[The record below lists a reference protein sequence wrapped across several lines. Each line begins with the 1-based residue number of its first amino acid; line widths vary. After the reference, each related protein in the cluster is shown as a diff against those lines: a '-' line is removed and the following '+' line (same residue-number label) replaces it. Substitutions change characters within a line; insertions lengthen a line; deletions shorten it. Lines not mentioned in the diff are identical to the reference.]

1 MNSDGSSWAYL
12 ELYQTSKISVKIFYF
27 INVVYTTWKVSKYG
41 VFSGPYFS
49 TFSLNT
55 ERYSV
60 SLRIQSECG
69 KIRTRKH
76 SVFGHFSRSV
86 MFYVSDLNYEIQIL
100 GLPKSKCYTHAH
112 VISLVRYTGSVK
124 NVFSMLYHPDFDL
137 TLLWYSALFCKHLE
151 YQKHHTCLYRCYFVY
166 LILIIQN

>member
-1 MNSDGSSWAYL
+1 M
-12 ELYQTSKISVKIFYF
+12 
-27 INVVYTTWKVSKYG
+27 G
-41 VFSGPYFS
+41 VFRTLSNIEDFS
-49 TFSLNT
+49 ENILLHKCGLHGVKSVQIRSFFWSLFFHIQS
-55 ERYSV
+55 EYGEI
-60 SLRIQSECG
+60 LRIQSECG

>member
-1 MNSDGSSWAYL
+1 
-12 ELYQTSKISVKIFYF
+12 
-27 INVVYTTWKVSKYG
+27 
-41 VFSGPYFS
+41 
-49 TFSLNT
+49 
-55 ERYSV
+55 
-60 SLRIQSECG
+60 
-69 KIRTRKH
+69 
-76 SVFGHFSRSV
+76 